1 MQLYKFRYIGGIL
14 LSSCIRTLLGL
25 NSALKPKLTSSIQ
38 LSSGREL
45 ITTMNSSSASCQ
57 VSSSQHHLISYID
70 SSLAKKIDELL
81 MAQPGFSID
90 QLMELAGYSVA
101 CSVHSYYHTYIKKH
115 TQADVDNYT
124 TAPRVLLYCGPGNN
138 GGDGLVAARH
148 LKHFGFSP
156 FVVLPRQAK
165 GVLFENLA
173 RQITDLEIPLL
184 ANPFDLDALSAYNTF
199 DVVVDAL
206 FGFSFEGPSR
216 EPFTSIIK
224 QFASSPVPVL
234 SVDIPSGWDVNEG
247 DKYGTGFTPAGV
259 ISLTAPKL
267 CMKPYRGVHYIG
279 GR

>member
-1 MQLYKFRYIGGIL
+1 MQLFKLRCVGGIL
-14 LSSCIRTLLGL
+14 LSSCIR
-25 NSALKPKLTSSIQ
+25 ALSGVRM
-38 LSSGREL
+38 SSGKESL
-45 ITTMNSSSASCQ
+45 TMNSSASQ
-57 VSSSQHHLISYID
+57 VSAQHSISYID

-81 MAQPGFSID
+81 MEQPGFSID

-101 CSVHSYYHTYIKKH
+101 CSVHSYYHTHINKH
-115 TQADVDNYT
+115 TQSDA
-124 TAPRVLLYCGPGNN
+124 APKVLLYCGPGNN

-156 FVVLPRQAK
+156 FVVYPRQAK
-165 GVLFENLA
+165 GALFENLA
-173 RQITDLEIPLL
+173 RQITDLEIPVL
-184 ANPFDLDALSAYNTF
+184 ANPLDLDASTYNSF

-224 QFASSPVPVL
+224 QFASSSVPVL

-247 DKYGTGFTPAGV
+247 DKYGTGFFPAAV